1 MNFLFW
7 ILFVGM
13 LHVYYQ
19 RALLRN
25 IVINFN
31 TLRVVVQL
39 F

>member
-13 LHVYYQ
+13 LDVYYQ